1 MGRKKKKGTNPNPII
16 ADGCHEPIINTALW
30 DVVQERRKSK
40 SFKQRQSHEPFLLS
54 GLLKCPSCGQ
64 GMVPSITTYTRK
76 DGTKR
81 RHRYYV
87 CGSFHNKGSVACK
100 ANSIKAN
107 EAEEIVFQLI
117 EQFLQNND
125 LFNQKIL
132 SINRT
137 AEENQDTLLYE
148 LDKLNGMLQELTELQ
163 EKYFNAFE
171 KNLFPISMLQE
182 RLDIIAKEKAAIEQK
197 IYEMQNGLQQAETKK
212 ISPEPVRELLAKFVD
227 VYKVATREQKKHL
240 LHLLIKKIT
249 LVPLSDRKRIVD
261 KVELEFDFRDIHKS
275 KSFILIHHLYN
286 NQETEHDLSTDN
298 MNENYLPPYL
308 QKFLPL
314 LMIRFTAINAEGAIN
329 LLR

>member
-1 MGRKKKKGTNPNPII
+1 M
-16 ADGCHEPIINTALW
+16 
-30 DVVQERRKSK
+30 
-40 SFKQRQSHEPFLLS
+40 S

-64 GMVPSITTYTRK
+64 GMVPSITTYTHK

-148 LDKLNGMLQELTELQ
+148 LDKLNGRLQELTELQ

-182 RLDIIAKEKAAIEQK
+182 RLDIITKEKAAIEQK

-212 ISPEPVRELLAKFVD
+212 FLL
-227 VYKVATREQKKHL
+227 
-240 LHLLIKKIT
+240 
-249 LVPLSDRKRIVD
+249 
-261 KVELEFDFRDIHKS
+261 
-275 KSFILIHHLYN
+275 
-286 NQETEHDLSTDN
+286 NQSESC
-298 MNENYLPPYL
+298 L
-308 QKFLPL
+308 Q
-314 LMIRFTAINAEGAIN
+314 N
-329 LLR
+329 LLTFIK